1 MRTLN
6 YVKVAVF
13 ALTIGITFYI
23 ATHIASATTN
33 SNTAQVKQFDPVS
46 SVIDSNVKRVAY
58 IPSQKVTLSKID
70 EYWLAMNIYY
80 EAASE
85 SRIGKIAVGIVTL
98 NRVKDPRYPKTVK
111 EVVTEPNQF
120 SWYNG
125 RTLKTPSNSDAW
137 RESLNI
143 AKMLL
148 TRGADNDIMS
158 MLEGATHYHASYV
171 RPPWAKTKT
180 KVVQIGEHIFY
191 KI

>member
-6 YVKVAVF
+6 FVKVAVF
-13 ALTIGITFYI
+13 ALTIGVTLYI
-23 ATHIASATTN
+23 ATQLSFALAN
-33 SNTAQVKQFDPVS
+33 PNTAHVKQFDPLT
-46 SVIDSNVKRVAY
+46 SVIDDNVKRVAY

-98 NRVKDPRYPKTVK
+98 NRVADPRYPKSVK
-111 EVVTEPNQF
+111 GVVTEPNQF
-120 SWYNG
+120 SWYND
-125 RTLKTPSNSDAW
+125 RNLKTPSNSEMW
-137 RESLNI
+137 KECLHI

-148 TRGADNDIMS
+148 TKGADNDIMS

-171 RPPWAKTKT
+171 KPPWAKTKT

-191 KI
+191 RT